1 MAKLM
6 DLSWQAGL
14 LRQSTAT
21 SEALVFVVALPAGL
35 CAAQWPDASGRVL
48 TSRTAA
54 RQ

>member
-1 MAKLM
+1 MTKLM

-14 LRQSTAT
+14 LRQSTTT
-21 SEALVFVVALPAGL
+21 SEASVSVAALPAGL

-48 TSRTAA
+48 ASRTAA